1 MSAEAV
7 TPEDPDKVVTP
18 ERAAMLAAHA
28 IYVQGGFSTP
38 QVERVRA
45 EADIA
50 AGGSI
55 DWAAMQAEVEAAMLA
70 KAREV
75 VDYRMGGPEPTP
87 VTAAVPPAE
96 PAAEPEVPAVAGSA
110 ATEVEPTEDSTAQRV
125 DVTAVLANIDQGE
138 SIRDRIKKLTAELK
152 IHEDIVK
159 DVLGSATA
167 GTDAT
172 GKVVVRYP
180 FRNRSGLSKEKVKE
194 RLSAEDYAACET
206 VTEYRSLLYGEG

>member
-28 IYVQGGFSTP
+28 IYVQGGFSTAE
-38 QVERVRA
+38 VERVRA

-50 AGGSI
+50 SGNVP
-55 DWAAMQAEVEAAMLA
+55 DWARMQAEVQEALLA

-87 VTAAVPPAE
+87 VAAAVPPAE
-96 PAAEPEVPAVAGSA
+96 PAVAAPAGSA
-110 ATEVEPTEDSTAQRV
+110 AAEVDPTEDSTAQRV

-138 SIRDRIKKLTAELK
+138 SLRDRIKKLTAELK

-206 VTEYRSLLYGEG
+206 VTEYRSMLYGEG